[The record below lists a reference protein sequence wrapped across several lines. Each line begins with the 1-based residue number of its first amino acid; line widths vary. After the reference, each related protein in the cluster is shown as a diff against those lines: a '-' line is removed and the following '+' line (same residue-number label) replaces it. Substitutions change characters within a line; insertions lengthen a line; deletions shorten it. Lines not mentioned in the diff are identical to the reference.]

1 MKRGHLDDDD
11 DDGTPFEPKQES
23 PESDGLTHA
32 DVMSGKANLDA
43 FTPSKPPSLP
53 SSISNPGRLDEIKSD
68 PTDTNT
74 PRAAKKHRASLNA
87 YEFSNLGGH
96 LLSEQ
101 TASNIAAAQ
110 PPTPKL
116 NGLNQIEP
124 AKPNGASFPGIL
136 NGIFKGNMAATPSM
150 APVSAPA
157 DVAVVNNAQ
166 KEWEE
171 QAKSKDRDVTA
182 FVGGDNGV
190 SPTSNPQDDATQ
202 VALPDENMDEEL

>member
-1 MKRGHLDDDD
+1 MDDDD
-11 DDGTPFEPKQES
+11 DEPSFEPKQES

-32 DVMSGKANLDA
+32 DVMSGKVNLDA
-43 FTPSKPPSLP
+43 FTPSKSPSLP
-53 SSISNPGRLDEIKSD
+53 NSFSNPSRLDDIKSD

-96 LLSEQ
+96 LPGDL
-101 TASNIAAAQ
+101 TASGNAAAL

-116 NGLNQIEP
+116 NGISPTSEQ

-136 NGIFKGNMAATPSM
+136 SGIFKGNMAAASSM
-150 APVSAPA
+150 TPVSDPA
-157 DVAVVNNAQ
+157 DVAVVNKAQ

-171 QAKSKDRDVTA
+171 QAKANDKDVTA

-190 SPTSNPQDDATQ
+190 SPTSMPQDDAAQ
-202 VALPDENMDEEL
+202 VALPDENMDDEL